1 MTILNIQL
9 DDTLHSQANQVF
21 ASYGLSPTQA
31 IKLFLTQVV
40 STKAIPLS
48 FDYHKDNKSLDFVP
62 NETTYQAIL
71 AGRQEYQN
79 GQLTR
84 YEFDDFMNNLADI
97 VHAE

>member
-1 MTILNIQL
+1 MTTLNIQL

-48 FDYHKDNKSLDFVP
+48 FDYHKDKSLDFVP
-62 NETTYQAIL
+62 NEATYQAIL

-79 GQLTR
+79 GQLIR
-84 YEFDDFMNNLADI
+84 YELDDFMNNLADI
-97 VHAE
+97 VHAK